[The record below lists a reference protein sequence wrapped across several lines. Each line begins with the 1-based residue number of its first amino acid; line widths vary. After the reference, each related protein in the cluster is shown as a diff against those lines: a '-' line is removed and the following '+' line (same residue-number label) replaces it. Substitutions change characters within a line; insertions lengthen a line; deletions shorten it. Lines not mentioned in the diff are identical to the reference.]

1 MDAPKGNV
9 AKPGGAE
16 PRGLLFLSGGQKTGA
31 NGIGKENEQPKSQSK
46 GTALRGGRHKR
57 DVLGNAGGNVGG
69 WDHSIDSSYDY
80 VDTMFKEEAANGTRV
95 CSAYE
100 AKAFCLLVR
109 QFGDGPYRASAPSI
123 LNINCTWSRC
133 GFWFNTAK
141 QLGCDCDGTET
152 RGCGPL
158 GIGRSYQ
165 CCPTCL
171 INGNK

>member
-1 MDAPKGNV
+1 MDWFCGSDRFNMFICYSAQT
-9 AKPGGAE
+9 
-16 PRGLLFLSGGQKTGA
+16 GQINCDDKFCNCLA
-31 NGIGKENEQPKSQSK
+31 
-46 GTALRGGRHKR
+46 
-57 DVLGNAGGNVGG
+57 
-69 WDHSIDSSYDY
+69 
-80 VDTMFKEEAANGTRV
+80 EAANGTRV

>member
-1 MDAPKGNV
+1 MRK
-9 AKPGGAE
+9 K
-16 PRGLLFLSGGQKTGA
+16 
-31 NGIGKENEQPKSQSK
+31 
-46 GTALRGGRHKR
+46 
-57 DVLGNAGGNVGG
+57 
-69 WDHSIDSSYDY
+69 
-80 VDTMFKEEAANGTRV
+80 EAANGTRV
-95 CSAYE
+95 CAAYE

>member
-1 MDAPKGNV
+1 MDWFCGSDRFNMFMSENAVTRDCPTRKNGFNNCCV
-9 AKPGGAE
+9 AHDLCYSAQA
-16 PRGLLFLSGGQKTGA
+16 GQINCDDKFCNCLA
-31 NGIGKENEQPKSQSK
+31 
-46 GTALRGGRHKR
+46 
-57 DVLGNAGGNVGG
+57 
-69 WDHSIDSSYDY
+69 
-80 VDTMFKEEAANGTRV
+80 EAANGTRV